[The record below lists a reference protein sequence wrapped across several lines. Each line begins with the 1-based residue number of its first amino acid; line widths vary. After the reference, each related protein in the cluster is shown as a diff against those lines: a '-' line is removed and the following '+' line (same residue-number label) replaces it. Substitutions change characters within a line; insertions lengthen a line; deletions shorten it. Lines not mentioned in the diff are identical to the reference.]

1 MTSEEA
7 IRLAEAEARKLGFPW
22 DTGTAA
28 ASRRRLW
35 PFPAT
40 WRVVSQVAS
49 PPARTLMAVSERR
62 WVARPVGVLYPAA
75 RRALRRPLGP
85 HLMLRL
91 VLPALLGASAAYFA
105 ATLILEWP
113 TWAACLVAA
122 VWAFIAP
129 IVWASIRLE
138 RSVDLTEK

>member
-75 RRALRRPLGP
+75 RRALRSEEHTSELQSPTNLVC
-85 HLMLRL
+85 RL
-91 VLPALLGASAAYFA
+91 LL
-105 ATLILEWP
+105 
-113 TWAACLVAA
+113 
-122 VWAFIAP
+122 
-129 IVWASIRLE
+129 
-138 RSVDLTEK
+138 EKKK